1 MQPPYFC
8 PLQCFRNCVSGERMT
23 DENKDYTTPFSM
35 RLTKA
40 QRRKLGEDAAPMP
53 VAEYVRSRL
62 FENPAPLKRTLRR
75 PVQDE
80 QALTRVLGAL
90 GQSRLGSNL
99 NQLAKAVHSG
109 SLPVTPETE
118 KAILEACAA
127 VKEMRHEL
135 VNALGLPPEGR
146 SQQPPPDGEG
156 V

>member
-1 MQPPYFC
+1 
-8 PLQCFRNCVSGERMT
+8 MT

-62 FENPAPLKRTLRR
+62 FENPAPLKRTFRR

-90 GQSRLGSNL
+90 GRSRLGSNL
-99 NQLAKAVHSG
+99 NQLAKAVHSS
-109 SLPVTPETE
+109 SLPVAPETE
-118 KAILEACAA
+118 AAILAACAT
-127 VKEMRHEL
+127 VQQMGGQL
-135 VNALGLPPEGR
+135 VQALGLPDEKPK
-146 SQQPPPDGEG
+146 PPKGG
-156 V
+156 GN

>member
-1 MQPPYFC
+1 M
-8 PLQCFRNCVSGERMT
+8 
-23 DENKDYTTPFSM
+23 DENNDYTTPFSM

-62 FENPAPLKRTLRR
+62 FENPAPLKRTFRR

-90 GQSRLGSNL
+90 GRSRLGSNL

-118 KAILEACAA
+118 MAILEACAA
-127 VKEMRHEL
+127 VKDMRQEL
-135 VNALGLPPEGR
+135 VNALGLSPEIKNGLTPEDR
-146 SQQPPPDGEG
+146 GSQPPADGDG
-156 V
+156 T